1 MNQPFHADSPEAL
14 AQARR
19 YHAQS
24 LEDLEEAG
32 AERMRWTMNK
42 NSSLRLDKY
51 VQGRLKGTSR
61 SQVQKLI
68 ELGAVTVNGNEAK
81 PSQKLRGDD
90 VVEVV
95 VPPKPADDLIA
106 EDIPLDILYE
116 DDGFIAI
123 NKQAGFI
130 VHPARSHLTGTMLNA
145 LAWHFQH
152 HPGNS
157 VELKTNDN
165 QTQAIPEHIEGTNRP
180 PSKPKSKKK
189 TKPALSSVG
198 QDKARP
204 GVIHRLDMNT
214 TGVILFGKQDESHWL
229 LAKQFEDRTNT
240 KAYLA
245 VVHGNP
251 QPSAGTI
258 EEPLGKHPTIR
269 EGQAVRQDS
278 TGKHALTLY
287 RVREHYD
294 GYALVEVQI
303 KTGRTHQIRVHM
315 QYLGFPIVGDL
326 LYGGE
331 LVGPREIENPPHPA
345 GARPHLNYARP
356 KDEGKK
362 LEARAIDR
370 LEQGDAHP
378 DGAILMPTP
387 ALHAGYL
394 QVRHPIHRHDM
405 TFTAPL
411 HEPMLT
417 LVKALRKRPHP
428 DGLKGV
434 TQGALID
441 MELTV
446 PAS

>member
-1 MNQPFHADSPEAL
+1 MNQPFHPESAEAL
-14 AQARR
+14 ARAKR

-32 AERMRWTMNK
+32 AERMSWTMTK
-42 NSSLRLDKY
+42 DSALRLDKY
-51 VQGRLKGTSR
+51 VQGRLKGISR
-61 SQVQKLI
+61 SQVVKLI
-68 ELGAVTVNGNEAK
+68 DLGAVTVNGSEAK

-95 VPPKPADDLIA
+95 VPPKPADDLEA
-106 EDIPLDILYE
+106 EDIPLHILYE

-152 HPGNS
+152 HPGNTVDLLTS
-157 VELKTNDN
+157 DDTIQAEPERSEGADQPAVRTKEKTEP
-165 QTQAIPEHIEGTNRP
+165 T
-180 PSKPKSKKK
+180 
-189 TKPALSSVG
+189 LSTVG
-198 QDKARP
+198 QSHARP

-214 TGVILFGKQDESHWL
+214 TGVILFAKQDESHWL

-251 QPSAGTI
+251 APLAGTI

-287 RVREHYD
+287 RVREQYD

-315 QYLGFPIVGDL
+315 QYIGHPIVGDL

-331 LVGPREIENPPHPA
+331 LVGDREILDPPHPA

-356 KDEGKK
+356 KEEGKK
-362 LEARAIDR
+362 LEQRALDR
-370 LEQGDAHP
+370 IEQGDAHP
-378 DGAILMPTP
+378 DGPVIMRYP

-394 QVRHPIHRHDM
+394 QVKHPIHKHPM

-411 HEPMLT
+411 HEPMLS
-417 LVKALRKRPHP
+417 LVRALRNHPHP
-428 DGLKGV
+428 NGMDGISH
-434 TQGALID
+434 GAIID
-441 MELTV
+441 MGLTV
-446 PAS
+446 PDAS

>member
-32 AERMRWTMNK
+32 AERMQWTMSK
-42 NSSLRLDKY
+42 DSSLRLDKY
-51 VQGRLKGTSR
+51 VQGRLKGISR

-68 ELGAVTVNGNEAK
+68 ELGAVTVNGKDAK

-145 LAWHFQH
+145 LAWHFEH
-152 HPGNS
+152 HPGNTVDLVS
-157 VELKTNDN
+157 KDSDH
-165 QTQAIPEHIEGTNRP
+165 QATPERSAVADRGP
-180 PSKPKSKKK
+180 KPNAKPQA
-189 TKPALSSVG
+189 KPALSSVG

-258 EEPLGKHPTIR
+258 DEPLGKHPTIR

-315 QYLGFPIVGDL
+315 QYIGHPIVGDL

-331 LVGPREIENPPHPA
+331 LVGPRELDDPPHPA

-362 LEARAIDR
+362 LEARALDR
-370 LEQGDAHP
+370 IEQGDSHP
-378 DGAILMPTP
+378 DGPVIMPTP

-394 QVRHPIHRHDM
+394 QVKHPIHRHTM

-417 LVKALRKRPHP
+417 LVKELRKHPHP
-428 DGLKGV
+428 TGLEAV
-434 TQGALID
+434 TQGAIID
-441 MELTV
+441 MDLTV
-446 PAS
+446 PA

>member
-1 MNQPFHADSPEAL
+1 MNQPFHSESPEQL
-14 AQARR
+14 ARARR

-32 AERMRWTMNK
+32 AERMRWTMTK
-42 NSSLRLDKY
+42 DSALRLDKY
-51 VQGRLKGTSR
+51 VQGRLKGISR
-61 SQVQKLI
+61 SQVVKLI
-68 ELGAVTVNGNEAK
+68 NLGAVTVNGQDAK

-95 VPPKPADDLIA
+95 VPPKPADDLEP

-130 VHPARSHLTGTMLNA
+130 VHPARSHLNGTMLNA

-152 HPGNS
+152 HPGNT
-157 VELKTNDN
+157 VDLKT
-165 QTQAIPEHIEGTNRP
+165 TSGTIQAVPEQREGADQAAKQN
-180 PSKPKSKKK
+180 KK
-189 TKPALSSVG
+189 TDKPSLSSVG
-198 QDKARP
+198 QDHARP

-214 TGVILFGKQDESHWL
+214 TGVILFAKQDESHWL
-229 LAKQFEDRTNT
+229 LAKQFEERTNT

-251 QPSAGTI
+251 SPLAGTI

-287 RVREHYD
+287 RVREQYA
-294 GYALVEVQI
+294 GYALVEVHI

-315 QYLGFPIVGDL
+315 QYIGHPIVGDL

-331 LVGPREIENPPHPA
+331 VVGPREILDPPLPA
-345 GARPHLNYARP
+345 GGRPHLNYARP

-362 LEARAIDR
+362 LEARALER
-370 LEQGDAHP
+370 HEQGDAHP
-378 DGAILMPTP
+378 DGPVLMHYP
-387 ALHAGYL
+387 ALHASYL
-394 QVRHPIHRHDM
+394 QVKHPIRKHPM

-411 HEPMLT
+411 HEPMRT
-417 LVKALRKRPHP
+417 LVMELRKHPHP
-428 DGLKGV
+428 DGIKGIDH
-434 TQGALID
+434 GAIID
-441 MELTV
+441 MGLTV
-446 PAS
+446 PA